1 MIGPWTYRGPLPEP
15 PAQSTSGPG
24 GIQGLYPGVH
34 AAAAGDEAWARGGAD
49 AWAAEACAAAA
60 RSAAALAAAAL
71 SAAAFS
77 AAAFSAAAFSAAAL
91 AAAAFAT
98 AARAAAA
105 RAAAAW
111 ADELLAAAPLCAARL
126 SAANAD
132 AFSLDAGGGVDIAA
146 EAVGATGAAVK
157 AEWEAQAPVTRRV
170 SAHRIAPKIARNTKA
185 PDSITR
191 GSFPIP
197 SPVVKL
203 RLEISCRQCLV
214 RRGDMSA
221 RTIHRRTHIRF
232 PQYKIVGRDLGLV
245 AQTIAITQDHLALVV
260 LSFTRMRFCAPDL
273 GCVVDGVAERQRAGP
288 RGLVAS

>member
-49 AWAAEACAAAA
+49 AWAAGAAGACAAAA

-77 AAAFSAAAFSAAAL
+77 AAALAAAAL

-105 RAAAAW
+105 RPAAARAAAAL
-111 ADELLAAAPLCAARL
+111 ADELLAAARLCAARL

-132 AFSLDAGGGVDIAA
+132 AFSLDTGGGVDIAA
-146 EAVGATGAAVK
+146 EAVGATGAAVNV
-157 AEWEAQAPVTRRV
+157 ECEAQATVTIRV
-170 SAHRIAPKIARNTKA
+170 SAHRIAAEIARNTKA
-185 PDSITR
+185 PDFDCSGEFPDTVAR
-191 GSFPIP
+191 CQVAVRYELQAVSGSA
-197 SPVVKL
+197 
-203 RLEISCRQCLV
+203 
-214 RRGDMSA
+214 G
-221 RTIHRRTHIRF
+221 
-232 PQYKIVGRDLGLV
+232 
-245 AQTIAITQDHLALVV
+245 AI
-260 LSFTRMRFCAPDL
+260 
-273 GCVVDGVAERQRAGP
+273 
-288 RGLVAS
+288 

>member
-49 AWAAEACAAAA
+49 AWAAGAAVACAAAA

-71 SAAAFS
+71 
-77 AAAFSAAAFSAAAL
+77 SAAAFSAAAL

-105 RAAAAW
+105 RAAAAL
-111 ADELLAAAPLCAARL
+111 ADELLAAARLCAARL

-132 AFSLDAGGGVDIAA
+132 AFSLDTGGGVDIAA

-157 AEWEAQAPVTRRV
+157 AECETQATVTIRV
-170 SAHRIAPKIARNTKA
+170 SAHRIAPEIARNTKA
-185 PDSITR
+185 PDSIAR

-203 RLEISCRQCLV
+203 RLETGCRQCLV
-214 RRGDMSA
+214 RPGGMSA
-221 RTIHRRTHIRF
+221 DHSSNHAYIRF
-232 PQYKIVGRDLGLV
+232 LRHKILGRDLGLV
-245 AQTIAITQDHLALVV
+245 A
-260 LSFTRMRFCAPDL
+260 
-273 GCVVDGVAERQRAGP
+273 RQLR
-288 RGLVAS
+288 

>member
-49 AWAAEACAAAA
+49 AWAAGAAGACAAAA
-60 RSAAALAAAAL
+60 RSAAAWAAAAL
-71 SAAAFS
+71 SAAAL
-77 AAAFSAAAFSAAAL
+77 SAAAFSAAAL

-105 RAAAAW
+105 RAAAARAAAAL
-111 ADELLAAAPLCAARL
+111 ADELLAAARLCAARL

-132 AFSLDAGGGVDIAA
+132 AFSLDTGGGVDIAA
-146 EAVGATGAAVK
+146 EAVGATGAAVN
-157 AEWEAQAPVTRRV
+157 AECEAQATMTMRV
-170 SAHRIAPKIARNTKA
+170 SAHRIAPEIARNTKA
-185 PDSITR
+185 PDSIAR

-203 RLEISCRQCLV
+203 RLDTSCRQCLV
-214 RRGDMSA
+214 RRGRYERADYSS
-221 RTIHRRTHIRF
+221 THAYPISS
-232 PQYKIVGRDLGLV
+232 V
-245 AQTIAITQDHLALVV
+245 QD
-260 LSFTRMRFCAPDL
+260 
-273 GCVVDGVAERQRAGP
+273 P
-288 RGLVAS
+288 RS

>member
-49 AWAAEACAAAA
+49 AWAAGAAGACAAAA

-71 SAAAFS
+71 S

-105 RAAAAW
+105 RAAAARAAAAL
-111 ADELLAAAPLCAARL
+111 ADELLAAARLCAARL

-132 AFSLDAGGGVDIAA
+132 AFSLDTGGGVDIAA
-146 EAVGATGAAVK
+146 EAVGATGAAVNV
-157 AEWEAQAPVTRRV
+157 ECEAQATVTIRV
-170 SAHRIAPKIARNTKA
+170 SAHRIAAEIARNTKA
-185 PDSITR
+185 PDFDCSGEFPDTVAR
-191 GSFPIP
+191 CQVAVRYELQAVSGSA
-197 SPVVKL
+197 
-203 RLEISCRQCLV
+203 
-214 RRGDMSA
+214 G
-221 RTIHRRTHIRF
+221 
-232 PQYKIVGRDLGLV
+232 
-245 AQTIAITQDHLALVV
+245 AI
-260 LSFTRMRFCAPDL
+260 
-273 GCVVDGVAERQRAGP
+273 
-288 RGLVAS
+288 